1 MDESRPGDFNQ
12 SVMELGAT
20 VCTQHQPQCSSCPIR
35 PYCSAHKEVVD
46 IQGPSKGVKVEDKDL
61 CKLCTN
67 FEKTLA
73 VTKYPMKSEKKK
85 PREDTVAVCVL
96 QRSGG
101 KFSAEFLRS

>member
-1 MDESRPGDFNQ
+1 MDKSRPGDFNQ
-12 SVMELGAT
+12 SLMELGAT

-35 PYCSAHKEVVD
+35 AHCLAHKEVVD
-46 IQGPSKGVKVEDKDL
+46 IQGSNKGAKIEDTDL

-67 FEKTLA
+67 FEKTLT

-101 KFSAEFLRS
+101 TPIQLV